1 MSGAVGLGEWGVWGA
16 LGLLGDLIELLDP
29 AGDVGQM
36 TDRLNDPGLA
46 DLAPDPVL
54 VALRGL
60 GWRGVRARLGLA
72 GLVIAGLVPGPGFVP
87 PAGTGPGERVTA
99 LLRALAAGTPYH
111 GGAPGAEEL
120 RRALEGVPP
129 GALTLLDLVGEETVA
144 ADPGLPVRLIAAAA
158 VLPVLS
164 QDVLAMVSRSVRR
177 MDRRDSWLVPSRPGV
192 GTLDL
197 SQDPVDRDM
206 IPVLTRRGRPDRVV
220 PTHLALPE
228 RVRVPMQATG
238 GLLFRHHADPPAV
251 MPRPVTVVLDVSPA
265 VFGPVEVVLR
275 LVAHL
280 LTVMIWQAGGQVSL
294 VTTARSRVVVPL
306 ERRADLVSVWTA
318 RSLEAPDL
326 HAAAGTAAGLDQPMV
341 VLTHHATA
349 LDQRLRA
356 GPGVAVV
363 TTDTPG
369 APVPAGHLIRPG
381 GRPEPRAAGYH
392 RLPPRPAPDELITVL
407 DALLDYLSDPE
418 AGA

>member
-1 MSGAVGLGEWGVWGA
+1 MSGAVRLGEWGVWGA

-29 AGDVGQM
+29 AGDIGKIA
-36 TDRLNDPGLA
+36 DRLNDPGLA

-87 PAGTGPGERVTA
+87 PAGTGPGERVAA
-99 LLRALAAGTPYH
+99 LLLAAGTPYG

-129 GALTLLDLVGEETVA
+129 SATMLLDLVGEETVA
-144 ADPGLPVRLIAAAA
+144 ADPGLPVRLIAAAGI
-158 VLPVLS
+158 LPVLGR
-164 QDVLAMVSRSVRR
+164 DVLAMVSRSLRR
-177 MDRRDSWLVPSRPGV
+177 MDRGDSWLAPAPAG
-192 GTLDL
+192 GGKLDL
-197 SQDPVDRDM
+197 SPDPVDRDLV
-206 IPVLTRRGRPDRVV
+206 PVLTRRGRPDRVV

-228 RVRVPMQATG
+228 RVRVPVQATG
-238 GLLFRHHADPPAV
+238 GLLYRHHADPPAV
-251 MPRPVTVVLDVSPA
+251 MPRPATVVLDVSPA

-280 LTVMIWQAGGQVSL
+280 LTVMVWQAGGQVSL
-294 VTTARSRVVVPL
+294 VTTARPRVVVPL

-318 RSLEAPDL
+318 RSVDAPDL
-326 HAAAGTAAGLDQPMV
+326 HAASGTAAELDQPVV

-356 GPGVAVV
+356 GPGLAVV
-363 TTDTPG
+363 TTYTPG
-369 APVPAGHLIRPG
+369 APVPAGPVAWPG
-381 GRPEPRAAGYH
+381 GRPDPQAANYH
-392 RLPPRPAPDELITVL
+392 RLPPHPAADDLITL
-407 DALLDYLSDPE
+407 MDALLDYLSDPE
-418 AGA
+418 TIA